1 MSIKIVKCNR
11 CGHEWATRKK
21 KDPTWCPKCKSP
33 YWNKKRHSKKEKV
46 ILCLIKKYNKEY
58 WKTYKRKIQK

>member
-1 MSIKIVKCNR
+1 MAGPVKLIYQFGLYIIMSIKIVKCNR

-33 YWNKKRHSKKEKV
+33 YWNKKRIRKK
-46 ILCLIKKYNKEY
+46 KK
-58 WKTYKRKIQK
+58 